1 MLFAV
6 DIVIESANVELR
18 NLPVGRTLSVQFRRV
33 VNKRCFLD
41 LVVANFLVY
50 RANYIQGFWN
60 NFPSNTFKPFQIP
73 NNSGNSG

>member
-18 NLPVGRTLSVQFRRV
+18 NLPVGRTLSVHFRTL

-41 LVVANFLVY
+41 LIVANFLVH
-50 RANYIQGFWN
+50 RANYI
-60 NFPSNTFKPFQIP
+60 PRPLV
-73 NNSGNSG
+73 